1 MSDDF
6 KKNLD
11 LALGNAKRLTNKI
24 LIDGKLISAKSS
36 NKIKVVNPS
45 TGEQIGE
52 APQCDKHDVDVAVS
66 SAETAFHKWKK
77 IPARE
82 RGKMMTAAARK
93 LEERRSE
100 IETLLALDTG
110 NALRTQA
117 KPETAASIE
126 LTHMFAGLAGEIKGE
141 NYPPNIPNTIHYT
154 TKDPIGVVC
163 AIIPWNAPL
172 FLTVAKI
179 APAIVAGNTVVL
191 KTAEQAPFCALLV
204 CEILQQELPPG
215 VLNVIS
221 GYGEECGEPLI
232 AHEKVRKVTFT
243 GSFSVGKIIASKAA
257 PKLCPVTLE
266 LGGKN
271 PNIIMSDADLEIAIP
286 GVIDGMR
293 YTRQGQACTAG
304 SRVYIHEKIYDK
316 VLEGAVE
323 RLSKLKMGNALDETS
338 DIGAIISEE
347 QLKRTLYYMDIAKK
361 NSSTKILHGGNQSKG
376 GEYKDGFYYEP
387 TLLSG
392 LPVSSPV
399 CQEEV
404 FGPVA
409 CVIPFKSFDE
419 VMKSANDTQFGLS
432 AVLWTKDLSRALQF
446 VDEIEAGFVQV
457 NQCVAPR
464 ANVSYGGIKMSG
476 LGKEYAFDSM
486 MNHFTQSK
494 TVLIN
499 RGKSNIDV

>member
-1 MSDDF
+1 
-6 KKNLD
+6 
-11 LALGNAKRLTNKI
+11 
-24 LIDGKLISAKSS
+24 
-36 NKIKVVNPS
+36 
-45 TGEQIGE
+45 
-52 APQCDKHDVDVAVS
+52 
-66 SAETAFHKWKK
+66 
-77 IPARE
+77 
-82 RGKMMTAAARK
+82 
-93 LEERRSE
+93 
-100 IETLLALDTG
+100 
-110 NALRTQA
+110 
-117 KPETAASIE
+117 
-126 LTHMFAGLAGEIKGE
+126 MFAGLAGEIKGE

-191 KTAEQAPFCALLV
+191 KTAEQAPFCALFV

-232 AHEKVRKVTFT
+232 THEKIRKVTFT

-304 SRVYIHEKIYDK
+304 SRVYIHEKIFDQ
-316 VLEGAVE
+316 VLDGAVE
-323 RLSKLKMGNALDETS
+323 KLSKLKMGNALDENS
-338 DIGAIISEE
+338 DVGAIISEE
-347 QLKRTLYYMDIAKK
+347 QLNRTLYYMDIAKK

-376 GEYKDGFYYEP
+376 GEYKDGFYYQP

-409 CVIPFKSFDE
+409 CAIPFKNFDE

-499 RGKSNIDV
+499 RGKSNIDN